1 MKRLLMVVTCLAS
14 ISVTPALAAPQQVED
29 FCFAQAAQV
38 RPALG
43 GKGEWEAFMANCI
56 ANSTPGP
63 PATRG
68 RYKRLR

>member
-14 ISVTPALAAPQQVED
+14 TTVAPALAAPQQAED

-43 GKGEWEAFMANCI
+43 GKGEREGFMANCI
-56 ANSTPGP
+56 ANYTPAQ
-63 PATRG
+63 PAKRG
-68 RYKRLR
+68 RYKVR